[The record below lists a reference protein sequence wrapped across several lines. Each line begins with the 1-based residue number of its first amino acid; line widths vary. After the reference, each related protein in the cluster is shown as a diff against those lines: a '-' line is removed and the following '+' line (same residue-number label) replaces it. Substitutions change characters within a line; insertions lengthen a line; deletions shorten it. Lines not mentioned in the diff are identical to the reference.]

1 MTGEKRSK
9 GRRGWRTGGLVCAIV
24 LATVIYVLLTPWNLP
39 KPPAQ
44 THPVASYAEAAQ
56 RIETLLAQ
64 EPQDM
69 NPVCRLIWMTHE
81 KKVERAIV
89 LVHGYTSCPQQFRD
103 LGQKF
108 FDLGYNV
115 LIAPLPH
122 HGLANRLTDAHS
134 LLTAEEL
141 EAYANETVDIAQGLG
156 EQVTMMGISGGG
168 VTTAWAAQN
177 RGDIDLAVIIS
188 PAFGFKVVPTP
199 LTAAAMNLYLLLPDS
214 IKWWDDVL
222 QEAES
227 PPHAYP
233 RYSNHA
239 RVQTLRLGFAVRKQA
254 GRVKPAA
261 QKIVVVLNAND
272 DSVNNPLTMNV
283 VKVWQAHGADLT
295 TYEFD
300 ASLKLGHDIID
311 PAQPYQ
317 RIDIVYPRLI
327 ELSNQ

>member
-1 MTGEKRSK
+1 MTRRERVGGK
-9 GRRGWRTGGLVCAIV
+9 RGWRIGLLIFAIT
-24 LATVIYVLLTPWNLP
+24 LVIVAVAILTPWNIPNAPLQ
-39 KPPAQ
+39 A
-44 THPVASYAEAAQ
+44 HPVASYAEATQ

-64 EPQDM
+64 EPPDM

-108 FDLGYNV
+108 YDLGYNV

-134 LLTAEEL
+134 LLSAEEL

-188 PAFGFKVVPTP
+188 PAFGFKIVPTP

-222 QEAES
+222 QEAAS

-239 RVQTLRLGFAVRKQA
+239 LVQTLRLGFAVREQA

-272 DSVNNPLTMNV
+272 DSVNNPLTMEV
-283 VKVWQAHGADLT
+283 VKVWQAHGTDLT

-300 ASLKLGHDIID
+300 VSLKLGHDIID